1 MRNKIAA
8 HHAELVTNQSYK
20 LRLASQCSTS
30 SKGHGTTSGD
40 GGTPHLQN

>member
-8 HHAELVTNQSYK
+8 HRAELVTNQSDK

-30 SKGHGTTSGD
+30 SKGRATTSGD
-40 GGTPHLQN
+40 DGTPHLQN